1 MDVLIT
7 VSIGFLLFVVITQ
20 LFVTERGVSQAQ
32 DKAIKALQEGNME
45 CSDYVC
51 PFIGDLDGFHLLR
64 INGWSIFDE
73 NGHLVVCAPIAKMS
87 LIHRWK
93 QKKLERM
100 ADMYYENQCLSFSAT
115 MRQP

>member
-20 LFVTERGVSQAQ
+20 LFVTEKGVSQAQ
-32 DKAIKALQEGNME
+32 DKAIEALQEGNME
-45 CSDYVC
+45 CGGRVR
-51 PFIGDLDGFHLLR
+51 PLIGDLDGFHLLR
-64 INGWSIFDE
+64 INGWSVFDE
-73 NGHLVVCAPIAKMS
+73 NGLVVCAPVAKMS

-100 ADMYYENQCLSFSAT
+100 ADMYYENHCLSFTAT
-115 MRQP
+115 MR

>member
-20 LFVTERGVSQAQ
+20 LFVTEIGVSQAQ
-32 DKAIKALQEGNME
+32 DKAIKALQEENME
-45 CSDYVC
+45 CGGHSCAV
-51 PFIGDLDGFHLLR
+51 IGDVFGYGLLGTED
-64 INGWSIFDE
+64 GWSIFDE
-73 NGHLVVCAPIAKMS
+73 NGLVVCAPVAKMS

-100 ADMYYENQCLSFSAT
+100 ADMYYEDHCLSFELTA
-115 MRQP
+115 RR